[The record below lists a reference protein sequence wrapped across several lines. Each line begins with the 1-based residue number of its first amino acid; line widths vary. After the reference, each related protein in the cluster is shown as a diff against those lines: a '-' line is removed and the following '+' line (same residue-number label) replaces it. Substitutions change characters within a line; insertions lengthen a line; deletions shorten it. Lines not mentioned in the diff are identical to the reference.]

1 MSTITSINTSS
12 ASSVSQTRHRPD
24 ASTMASALLKKL
36 DTDSTGT
43 ISQAEL
49 ETTLKDASGS
59 DASSSSA
66 ASLMKGLDSDSDG
79 SISKQ
84 ELTDGL
90 QKLSDQFDA
99 QFNASRTSHVGGPPP
114 GGGCGGP
121 PPADGAS
128 GTSDSSSS
136 SISSAASSSSSS
148 SAGSYDAADINQDGS
163 VSAEERQ
170 TYQQKQAEKNGG
182 TDAVSGQDRGLSHIL
197 KQLAEMY
204 GSSAANTQNTSAISV
219 TA

>member
-1 MSTITSINTSS
+1 MSTITSINSSS

-49 ETTLKDASGS
+49 EATLKDASGS
-59 DASSSSA
+59 DASSSA

-99 QFNASRTSHVGGPPP
+99 QFNASRTSHAGGPPP
-114 GGGCGGP
+114 
-121 PPADGAS
+121 DGAS

-136 SISSAASSSSSS
+136 SISSAAASSSTS

-197 KQLAEMY
+197 MQLAQMY

>member
-1 MSTITSINTSS
+1 MSTITSINSS

-49 ETTLKDASGS
+49 EATHKDASGS
-59 DASSSSA
+59 DASSGA

-90 QKLSDQFDA
+90 QNLSDQFDA

-170 TYQQKQAEKNGG
+170 TYQQKQAEKNGS
-182 TDAVSGQDRGLSHIL
+182 TDAVSGQDRGLNHIL
-197 KQLAEMY
+197 KQLAQIY
-204 GSSAANTQNTSAISV
+204 GSSVANTQNTSAISV

>member
-1 MSTITSINTSS
+1 MSTITSINSSS

-49 ETTLKDASGS
+49 EATLKDASGS
-59 DASSSSA
+59 DASSSV

-79 SISKQ
+79 SIGKQ

-114 GGGCGGP
+114 GGGCGGQ
-121 PPADGAS
+121 PAADSAS

-136 SISSAASSSSSS
+136 SISSAVPSSSSS

-182 TDAVSGQDRGLSHIL
+182 TDAVSGQDGGLSHIL
-197 KQLAEMY
+197 KQLAQMY

>member
-1 MSTITSINTSS
+1 MSTITSINSS

-24 ASTMASALLKKL
+24 ASTMASALLKKV
-36 DTDSTGT
+36 DTDGTGT

-59 DASSSSA
+59 DASSSA
-66 ASLMKGLDSDSDG
+66 ASLMKGLDSDGDG

-114 GGGCGGP
+114 GGGHRGP
-121 PPADGAS
+121 PPADDSGNAS
-128 GTSDSSSS
+128 SDSAVSST
-136 SISSAASSSSSS
+136 SSATSSASSSS
-148 SAGSYDAADINQDGS
+148 ATSYDAADINQDGTI
-163 VSAEERQ
+163 SAEERQ
-170 TYQQKQAEKNGG
+170 AYQQKQTEKNGSA
-182 TDAVSGQDRGLSHIL
+182 DAASAQDRGLSHIL
-197 KQLAEMY
+197 KQLAQMY
-204 GSSAANTQNTSAISV
+204 GSSASDAQGSSSLSV